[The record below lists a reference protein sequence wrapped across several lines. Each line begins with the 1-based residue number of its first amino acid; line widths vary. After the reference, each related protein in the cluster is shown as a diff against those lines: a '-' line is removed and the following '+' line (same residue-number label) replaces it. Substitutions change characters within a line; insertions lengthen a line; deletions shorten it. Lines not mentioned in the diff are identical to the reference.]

1 EPLRKRTTLQGIGRY
16 QGDSAFG
23 LTAADDD
30 ADMAE
35 PITEVDGAPIPELP
49 QQPPV
54 QSAAPAPGGNG
65 RAQREDGFAEPLP
78 MGGGEPDP
86 FGPEGSF
93 ARGWEEVRHEF
104 SVAGM
109 DATPLPPPAPPED
122 TPEPGPIPGAR
133 ADQAAAPLSA
143 VPLAAALPVST
154 APVVTLSPPP
164 PAAAPAPPAPP
175 PPGPA
180 PRGPG
185 GAVPAGGPPARR
197 DRRDAGAHPAA
208 TGEPCS
214 GQAGVSGGRAL
225 HAPAAAPSRATA
237 RVRGR
242 GGRFGP
248 AAASLRIGA
257 ASVGRGGR
265 RAAAGGQRAC
275 DSAPAPR
282 PAGGP
287 GSASREAAALDR
299 RGGGGASG
307 PRRELGE

>member
-1 EPLRKRTTLQGIGRY
+1 
-16 QGDSAFG
+16 
-23 LTAADDD
+23 AADDD
-30 ADMAE
+30 ADTAA
-35 PITEVDGAPIPELP
+35 PITEADGAPTPELP

-143 VPLAAALPVST
+143 VPLAAALPVSP
-154 APVVTLSPPP
+154 APVVPLPPPP

-175 PPGPA
+175 PPVSEA
-180 PRGPG
+180 PVP
-185 GAVPAGGPPARR
+185 PAGLTADETAEMLARIPLRRVSPAQAKPAFPVAEPYTPQRPRPPGPPREFV
-197 DRRDAGAHPAA
+197 AG
-208 TGEPCS
+208 E
-214 GQAGVSGGRAL
+214 
-225 HAPAAAPSRATA
+225 
-237 RVRGR
+237 
-242 GGRFGP
+242 
-248 AAASLRIGA
+248 
-257 ASVGRGGR
+257 
-265 RAAAGGQRAC
+265 
-275 DSAPAPR
+275 
-282 PAGGP
+282 
-287 GSASREAAALDR
+287 
-299 RGGGGASG
+299 
-307 PRRELGE
+307 